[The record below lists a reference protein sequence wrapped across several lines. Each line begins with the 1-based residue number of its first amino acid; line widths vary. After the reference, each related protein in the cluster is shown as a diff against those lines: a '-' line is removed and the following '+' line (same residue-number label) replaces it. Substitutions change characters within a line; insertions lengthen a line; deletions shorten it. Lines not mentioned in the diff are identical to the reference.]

1 MMTGETGGE
10 DTSAMMTGETG
21 AEDTSP
27 PMTGETGA
35 EDTSAAMTGETGS
48 ATVQESESV
57 ERPSDQGTISP
68 ETHTETPDEGKQME
82 EQTIESVEP
91 EPEKRKKVKNID
103 AGSWGDV
110 IKSDEDPSLEEEFTT
125 GSSGATGSSSGATGS
140 SSGATGSTASSGS
153 SGATGMDSEPV
164 EDIIEN
170 IDEHAAGDEPTGP
183 AAPEDGS
190 ASGVMAQAETEREHY
205 VASLRE
211 QMKTL

>member
-1 MMTGETGGE
+1 MG
-10 DTSAMMTGETG
+10 
-21 AEDTSP
+21 
-27 PMTGETGA
+27 
-35 EDTSAAMTGETGS
+35 
-48 ATVQESESV
+48 
-57 ERPSDQGTISP
+57 
-68 ETHTETPDEGKQME
+68 GKQME
-82 EQTIESVEP
+82 EQTIDSVEP
-91 EPEKRKKVKNID
+91 EPEKRKEVKNID

-125 GSSGATGSSSGATGS
+125 GSSGATGS

-205 VASLRE
+205 VASLRG
-211 QMKTL
+211 QMKTLR